1 MGRPTSER
9 RPSSHPRHRV
19 AKNTLLLLAQHGFVT
34 VAGIAVAAFIAQRL
48 GPDHYGLFEY
58 AFAFAGGFSLLST
71 FGLRAVTVRGVAQG
85 EATPGIYL
93 GRTLTLRVAL
103 AALALPLL
111 FALSALMHDDR
122 AQIIAVAIAAATIP
136 IDAASTAIRDVFQG
150 LERFD
155 VEAATGIAA
164 RIATLVGAVA
174 VLVAGHGVLAV
185 VGVYAGGAVVR
196 AAVPVF
202 AARRANLSLRP
213 RLDVVDAKQQLTK
226 ALPFA
231 GTAFVGLLLWE
242 INPILLGEIGD
253 LAMVGIFAAGAKLM
267 LPLEVVPDSLASA
280 LAPAVA
286 RGWAENDPETEP
298 LLRDSFFVLAV
309 LGLPVGVGGV
319 LTADLLIDLLFGP
332 SYAAAAPV
340 MKLLFATMPL
350 EFSSIAAYYVLG
362 AIHEQRRVFLVTGA
376 GAAVNVGLA
385 SWLIPTEGAFG
396 CALATFAAVVTCF
409 VGAHVTLAR
418 HYRVWS
424 GASAYVKLIAANA
437 IMAASV
443 LAVRSWGALPSVTV
457 GVVVYASLVTAMRL
471 VSWRE
476 VRSLISRQRR
486 GNEGES
492 A

>member
-1 MGRPTSER
+1 MGQPTSER
-9 RPSSHPRHRV
+9 NPDGDARQRV
-19 AKNTLLLLAQHGFVT
+19 AKNTLLLLAQHAFVT

-58 AFAFAGGFSLLST
+58 AFAFAAGFSLLST
-71 FGLRAVTVRGVAQG
+71 FGLRAVTVRGVAQR
-85 EATPGIYL
+85 EAEPNVYL

-111 FALSALMHDDR
+111 FGLSAIMHDER
-122 AQIIAVAIAAATIP
+122 TLVVAVAIAAATVP

-164 RIATLVGAVA
+164 RIATLLGAVA
-174 VLVAGHGVLAV
+174 VLLAGHGVLAV
-185 VGVYAGGAVVR
+185 VGVYAAGSVVR
-196 AAVPVF
+196 AAVPAI
-202 AARRANLSLRP
+202 AARRAGLSLRP
-213 RLDVVDAKQQLTK
+213 RLDLGDAQRKLQK

-253 LAMVGIFAAGAKLM
+253 LTMVGIFAAGAKLM
-267 LPLEVVPDSLASA
+267 LPLEVVPESLASA
-280 LAPAVA
+280 LAPTVA
-286 RGWAENDPETEP
+286 RGWAADDPDTEP

-332 SYAAAAPV
+332 SYAASAPV
-340 MKLLFATMPL
+340 MKVLFATMPL

-362 AIHEQRRVFLVTGA
+362 AIHQQRRVFLVTGV
-376 GAAVNVGLA
+376 GAVVNVGLA
-385 SWLIPTEGAFG
+385 SWLIPTKGALG
-396 CALATFAAVVTCF
+396 CAMATFAAVVTCF
-409 VGAHVTLAR
+409 FGAHGALAQ

-424 GASAYVKLIAANA
+424 NASAYIKLLVANA
-437 IMAASV
+437 VMAGSV
-443 LAVRSWGALPSVTV
+443 MAVRGWGALASVMV
-457 GVVVYASLVTAMRL
+457 GVVVYAVLVTGMRL

-476 VRSLISRQRR
+476 VRALISSGDRPSR
-486 GNEGES
+486 GGRS
-492 A
+492 